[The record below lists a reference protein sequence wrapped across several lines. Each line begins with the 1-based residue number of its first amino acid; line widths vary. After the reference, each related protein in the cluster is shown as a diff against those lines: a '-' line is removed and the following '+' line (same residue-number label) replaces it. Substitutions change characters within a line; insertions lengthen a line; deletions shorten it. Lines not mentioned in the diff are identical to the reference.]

1 MRLTLK
7 ELFVFNAMQ
16 TDPNWSNFLYDQDTG
31 SINLID
37 FGAAVEYPREF
48 CVNYGRLVK
57 ASADQDR
64 NEIIRVSRDMG
75 FLTGEE
81 SQEFLEAHASAA
93 MITGEPFRGGTY
105 DFGTCA
111 MTERNRWDLSTL
123 NGTRRGTILAHVR
136 HCAEKWMTGDWAG
149 GANSP
154 HVTVF
159 GQPAHAQMWVL

>member
-1 MRLTLK
+1 MCNMCEDAHRLHHATANQVAGLDHETRNAVALGMMRLTLK

-16 TDPNWSNFLYDQDTG
+16 TDPNWSNFLYDQATG
-31 SINLID
+31 KINLID

-64 NEIIRVSRDMG
+64 KEIIRVSREMG

-81 SQEFLEAHASAA
+81 TSEFLEAHASAA
-93 MITGEPFRGGTY
+93 MITGEPFRGGVY

-111 MTERNRWDLSTL
+111 MTERNR
-123 NGTRRGTILAHVR
+123 
-136 HCAEKWMTGDWAG
+136 
-149 GANSP
+149 
-154 HVTVF
+154 
-159 GQPAHAQMWVL
+159 